1 MVNENKEFLFNKTTT
16 KFCRFFAGFNF
27 ADAPFL
33 SFSWGFNFVVR
44 P

>member
-1 MVNENKEFLFNKTTT
+1 MVNEDKEFLFNKTTT

-27 ADAPFL
+27 VDASSL
-33 SFSWGFNFVVR
+33 SFSWGFNFAVR